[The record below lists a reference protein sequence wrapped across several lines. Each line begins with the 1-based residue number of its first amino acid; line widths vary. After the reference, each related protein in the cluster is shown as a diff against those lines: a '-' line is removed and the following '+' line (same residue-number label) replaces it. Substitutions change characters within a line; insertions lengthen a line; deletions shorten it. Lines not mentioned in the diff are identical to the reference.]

1 MASQTEI
8 VNRALTKLG
17 AARITSINDSNKSA
31 RVMNAIYDTVRK
43 AELRKRL
50 WGFALKRDSLAKLA
64 DAPAWGFGNQYQ
76 LPTDFLRLV
85 QVNDIFIIPAI
96 AEYTTQDNSA
106 WAIEGTAILT
116 DFDAPLKIRYIRD
129 ITDSGL
135 FDPLF
140 VESFAAKLAYEACE
154 EITNSNQKR
163 SAAEKDY
170 TTAVREAAMTNAI
183 ERPPQGIPDD
193 SWMVG
198 RL

>member
-1 MASQTEI
+1 MASQTDI

-17 AARITSINDSNKSA
+17 AARITNINDSNKSA
-31 RVMNAIYDTVRK
+31 RAMNAIYDTVRK
-43 AELRKRL
+43 SELRKHM
-50 WGFALKRDSLAKLA
+50 WGFALKRDAIAKLA

-85 QVNDIFIIPAI
+85 QINDTFIIPAI

-116 DFDAPLKIRYIRD
+116 DFDAPLKIRYVRD
-129 ITDSGL
+129 IIDAGL
-135 FDPLF
+135 YDPLF

-163 SAAEKDY
+163 AAAMDNYKE
-170 TTAVREAAMTNAI
+170 AIREAVMTNAI